1 MVPPALLWLQCW
13 CEHLSRPSS
22 RLSAPVLHASL
33 CVAPAQVCGATQS
46 GTTSRGWPGW
56 RNTPPDE
63 HAFCHGQISFQAQ
76 FIVQPQN
83 TEVPVGFMQAAAQGR
98 NEQLHRG
105 EDTSHRHLFKQCC
118 HQTGSMH
125 YEFTQAWRKEGKQNR
140 KLHRIFWVRRDHW
153 VQLLSSNQLLF
164 AVVFRLAR
172 RQQTD

>member
-13 CEHLSRPSS
+13 CEQLSRASS

-33 CVAPAQVCGATQS
+33 CMTPAQVCGATES

-56 RNTPPDE
+56 RNTPPDK

-76 FIVQPQN
+76 FIAQ
-83 TEVPVGFMQAAAQGR
+83 MQAAGQGR
-98 NEQLHRG
+98 NKQIHRG
-105 EDTSHRHLFKQCC
+105 EDTSHRHQFKQYC

-125 YEFTQAWRKEGKQNR
+125 CEFMQVWRKERKQNR
-140 KLHRIFWVRRDHW
+140 MFHRIFWVRRDHW

-164 AVVFRLAR
+164 AAVFRLPR
-172 RQQTD
+172 KQQID